1 MSAIPNDIS
10 KKIIPQKIRHKRS
23 SIPINI
29 NIDLNQGKFLFSK
42 NNMSKISSSYLS
54 MGKKIKMNK
63 IKQIPKKYENTN
75 SISISNSRLIN
86 ASSYFLNNPKNNS
99 KNDICSIN
107 DKSNN
112 IVFNYCYDKN
122 QKVTKIEKHK
132 IKFCKR
138 IIHSKKKR
146 QLSTSTNSN
155 ISSDLFIAGYKTS
168 LNNKNNSKCKIQI
181 QNGSITKNNISK
193 IEQNYSSRANNLAQL
208 ESRNKTKKITMKSKL
223 RLYKFNRPIST
234 SFPIGYTTK
243 RQIKKINNKNI
254 TNGFKVE
261 LFKKI
266 DNNTNEKN
274 NMIKNKNFYRI
285 KNRHCR
291 NNTTY
296 FGQRDIMNI
305 LHKKFLSNK
314 NNNNYN
320 MNNLTGNTINNFE
333 KNNINNICIN
343 NYKSKN
349 KNIDKLQKFIT
360 KNIISKEN
368 SKNKSI
374 INKVNYNIIQKE
386 KISRMNK
393 EISEGN
399 NIYINENKIKLR
411 ENKINDI
418 LSYNNKNLNNKI
430 QGIKITASKR
440 RNLKTNKNI
449 KDIYNQIPISTRKA
463 KEFEIP
469 SQRNIKLK
477 FDNIMNIKKIKKI
490 KNNSKIM
497 KGKSNSLKKD
507 LNGNITNFSLSKLN
521 ENNIIKNKNDDF
533 DVKENKNKKK
543 NYNNSKNKEC
553 SNNIKDSENNNIIVS
568 NYFSNLMKLKIKDNC
583 NKNLRETNSNNKLGN
598 NLEINNDDNNKIDNI
613 KNDTIN
619 KLDKK
624 IEKKGTMKNN
634 ECKLGLKNNKIIN
647 DLFEE
652 DNLDDLP
659 EDYDEEFNDLYSII
673 NKINFGRVL
682 VGVEGFFTCE
692 GKSYKKYKDN
702 FDKFYDKL
710 FLKKRNSV
718 TNSDNKRKN
727 LLEIPGVSSNAKTN
741 YSSSKKVIINN

>member
-1 MSAIPNDIS
+1 
-10 KKIIPQKIRHKRS
+10 
-23 SIPINI
+23 
-29 NIDLNQGKFLFSK
+29 
-42 NNMSKISSSYLS
+42 
-54 MGKKIKMNK
+54 
-63 IKQIPKKYENTN
+63 
-75 SISISNSRLIN
+75 
-86 ASSYFLNNPKNNS
+86 
-99 KNDICSIN
+99 
-107 DKSNN
+107 
-112 IVFNYCYDKN
+112 
-122 QKVTKIEKHK
+122 
-132 IKFCKR
+132 
-138 IIHSKKKR
+138 
-146 QLSTSTNSN
+146 
-155 ISSDLFIAGYKTS
+155 
-168 LNNKNNSKCKIQI
+168 
-181 QNGSITKNNISK
+181 
-193 IEQNYSSRANNLAQL
+193 
-208 ESRNKTKKITMKSKL
+208 
-223 RLYKFNRPIST
+223 
-234 SFPIGYTTK
+234 
-243 RQIKKINNKNI
+243 
-254 TNGFKVE
+254 
-261 LFKKI
+261 
-266 DNNTNEKN
+266 
-274 NMIKNKNFYRI
+274 
-285 KNRHCR
+285 
-291 NNTTY
+291 
-296 FGQRDIMNI
+296 
-305 LHKKFLSNK
+305 
-314 NNNNYN
+314 
-320 MNNLTGNTINNFE
+320 
-333 KNNINNICIN
+333 
-343 NYKSKN
+343 
-349 KNIDKLQKFIT
+349 
-360 KNIISKEN
+360 
-368 SKNKSI
+368 
-374 INKVNYNIIQKE
+374 
-386 KISRMNK
+386 
-393 EISEGN
+393 
-399 NIYINENKIKLR
+399 
-411 ENKINDI
+411 
-418 LSYNNKNLNNKI
+418 
-430 QGIKITASKR
+430 
-440 RNLKTNKNI
+440 
-449 KDIYNQIPISTRKA
+449 
-463 KEFEIP
+463 
-469 SQRNIKLK
+469 
-477 FDNIMNIKKIKKI
+477 MNIKKIKKI

-553 SNNIKDSENNNIIVS
+553 SNNIKDSENNNIIVSNYFSNLMKLKNNIKDSENNNIIVS

-682 VGVEGFFTCE
+682 VGVEGFFTSE